1 MFYYKP
7 EFPIFRREE
16 HDWTN
21 NDWESSIFETVV
33 TSLKKKKLHN
43 DPLDL
48 VLKCEA
54 SASTVLSSFFFKEIF
69 TTHSRWEK

>member
-33 TSLKKKKLHN
+33 TSLKKKI
-43 DPLDL
+43 
-48 VLKCEA
+48 
-54 SASTVLSSFFFKEIF
+54 T
-69 TTHSRWEK
+69 